1 MKKRR
6 TSSSSSRLYVYAAVL
21 FLFFVGAFGALFY
34 SLYDQSE
41 TYERSKV
48 EADTQSLSAEAR
60 LLLLESERTTSVE
73 LIGSA
78 TSGSDL
84 RRDYRRYVSGH
95 PEVALVRGTSGD
107 VLEWSVGSDSLSDI
121 LSQAGL
127 RDTALVASHGG
138 SSAILYSKTVHVGKD
153 YYFASTSTLPRAD
166 GSALVIT
173 ILYSAENLLRVIL
186 ARHPMQGYEVSLF
199 SGAGRA
205 IASTGFSNAP
215 APLRVQRGV
224 EGYGRLLSVDVS
236 NPNYSFWTF
245 GMAFAAALCLALS
258 VVVFVLSLGLQRDV
272 VRLNAA
278 ESSLRNSE
286 ERFRAIFENS
296 VDAMRLM
303 DRYGRIV
310 MVNSSYCDLVNKSYE
325 ELLREYNSGDANLD
339 TRYSANSAFRA
350 QFDAGTLKM
359 PTSQTMKRQNGE
371 EVPVEMSH
379 SFIELAKNEKVILSI
394 FRDVSDRKRYE
405 IEAQQVQKMD
415 ALGAFAVGI
424 GNNLKNIVGIV
435 MNSAEVM
442 TKEAQGN
449 AVLTQYV
456 EMILRESKR
465 ASELADDLLVFARS
479 KASEVKP
486 ILVEKIVNQV
496 QKILQHSLAPNV
508 RLSMSLDDKRS
519 VVIGDIH
526 QLHQAVVNVVLAAEH
541 RMPKGG
547 DVRIETAI
555 ADPEVVRQQVPAAG
569 EKEFLVVRISDNGQ
583 ELDEYSR
590 RRIFEPF
597 FSSRGSEQGT
607 GLRLS
612 VVYGIVQ
619 HHGGFV
625 DVVSERG
632 KGTIFSLFF
641 PVSGHDKVRDLAAA
655 AVTPHG
661 GSECLLIVDD
671 EESFR
676 QIYEHGLTSF
686 GYRVYTAQDGKD
698 ALAVYE
704 KHKDEIAL
712 VVTDLVMPNVD
723 GEELFRKLRE
733 LQPSVKVIFAT
744 GAIDLKART
753 VFLAMGVRDIIEK
766 PFLLDELILSVR
778 KALDAH

>member
-6 TSSSSSRLYVYAAVL
+6 ASSSSSRVYFYAAVL
-21 FLFFVGAFGALFY
+21 FLFFLGAFGALFY

-41 TYERSKV
+41 TNERSKV
-48 EADTQSLSAEAR
+48 EGDAQSLSAEIR
-60 LLLLESERTTSVE
+60 LLLLESERMTSGELYGSTT
-73 LIGSA
+73 
-78 TSGSDL
+78 TGSDL
-84 RRDYRRYVSGH
+84 RRDYRRYALVH
-95 PEVALVRGTSGD
+95 PEVVLVRGTSGD

-127 RDTALVASHGG
+127 RDTALVASRHG

-153 YYFASTSTLPRAD
+153 YYFASTSTLPRSD
-166 GSALVIT
+166 GQALVIT

-186 ARHPMQGYEVSLF
+186 ARHPMQGYEISLF

-215 APLRVQRGV
+215 APLRVQRSV
-224 EGYGRLLSVDVS
+224 EGYERLLSVDVS

-245 GMAFAAALCLALS
+245 GMMFAAAVCTILS

-310 MVNSSYCDLVNKSYE
+310 MVNSAYCDLVNKSYE

-339 TRYSANSAFRA
+339 RRYSANSAFRA

-435 MNSAEVM
+435 MNSAEVVA
-442 TKEAQGN
+442 KEARGN
-449 AVLTQYV
+449 GVLTQYV

-486 ILVEKIVNQV
+486 ISVEKIINQV
-496 QKILQHSLAPNV
+496 EKILQHSLSSSV
-508 RLSMSLDDKRS
+508 RLSVTLNDNRS
-519 VVIGDIH
+519 VVVGDIH
-526 QLHQAVVNVVLAAEH
+526 QLHQAVVNIVLAAEH

-555 ADPEVVRQQVPAAG
+555 ADPAVVQQQFSTAG
-569 EKEFLVVRISDNGQ
+569 GKEFLVIRVSDNGQ

-597 FSSRGSEQGT
+597 FSSRASEQGT

-632 KGTIFSLFF
+632 TGTTFSLFL
-641 PVSGHDKVRDLAAA
+641 PVSAHDEMKAVRDA
-655 AVTPHG
+655 AVTPRG
-661 GSECLLIVDD
+661 GNECILIADD
-671 EESFR
+671 EESFL
-676 QIYEHGLTSF
+676 QIYEHGLTSL
-686 GYRVYTAQDGKD
+686 GYRVYTAKDGEE
-698 ALAVYE
+698 ALALFE
-704 KHKDEIAL
+704 KHHNEIDL
-712 VVTDLVMPNVD
+712 VVTDIMMPKID
-723 GEELFRKLRE
+723 GEELFRKLCE
-733 LQPSVKVIFAT
+733 IVPSVKVIFAT

-753 VFLAMGVRDIIEK
+753 VFMSMGVRDIIEK
-766 PFLLDELILSVR
+766 PFLLDELIFSVR